1 MSASMPILTTTYP
14 RPAPGRLGALGC
26 LADDAP
32 HAPPAAYVELHC
44 LTNFTFLRAA
54 SHPEELVGRAAE
66 LGYRALAITDECS
79 LAGIVRAYVAAKAA
93 GLKLLVGAEFRLT
106 DGPALVLLAQDR
118 EGYGNLSD
126 LITRGRRSGAKGS
139 YRLARKDL
147 ACGLPG
153 CLALY
158 VPGEAIETRD
168 ALFVR
173 EVFADRA
180 WIAAELHCGPDDR
193 SRLAQLAELSRRSS
207 LPLAAAGNAHM
218 HVRGRRQLQDTLTA
232 IRLGLPVTQV
242 GYNLHPN
249 GERFLRPLHS
259 LVRMYPREL
268 LAETVTIAQRCTFSL
283 DCLRYEYPEELVPP
297 GLTPGQHLRQ
307 LTEKGLTKRFPEGCP
322 EKVRALVEHELSLIA
337 ELRYEAYFLTVHELV
352 DFARSR
358 AILCQG
364 RGSAANSAVCYAL
377 GITEVDPA
385 RISMLF
391 ERFVSRERNEPP
403 DIDVDFEHERR
414 EEVIQH
420 IYDRYGRQRA
430 ALAATVITYRMKSAL
445 RDVGK
450 ALGLTSEQIDRLS
463 RTITW
468 WSRQNDLPARLCEAG
483 FEPGNPLI
491 SRVIRLTKLL
501 IGFPRHLSQHVG
513 GFVISRGP
521 LSRLVPIENAAM
533 KDRTVIQWDKD
544 DLDAVGLLK
553 VDVLALGMLTAI
565 RRALDLIGSFRGA
578 RVRIQ
583 DVPAEDPAVYTMVRR
598 ADTVGVFQI
607 ESRAQMSMLP
617 RLRPENFYDLVIEIA
632 IVRPGPIQGDMV
644 HPYLKRRQNP
654 DLVEYPSDEVKA
666 VLERTLGVP
675 IFQEQ
680 VMQLAVVA
688 AGFTPG
694 EADQLRRSMAAWR
707 RRGGLEP
714 FERRLKDG
722 MKARGY
728 SEEFA
733 DRIYRQILGFGEY
746 GFPESHSVSFALL
759 AYVSAWIKCHE
770 PAAFLAALLNSQ
782 PMGFYAPSQLVQDA
796 RRHGVEVRPADILH
810 SEWDCTLEHGMAK
823 EPVVRLGLRMVGGLS
838 KAGASRL
845 LAARARN
852 AFAPFEEL
860 AAQAMLGRREVNAL
874 ASAGALESML
884 GHRHRAAWATMGV
897 EPATPLLGNASI
909 SEGSAVLPS
918 PTEGEDI
925 VADYSSL
932 GLSLRRHPLALLRKR
947 LKSLSAVTAEE
958 LLSIPDGQTVRVA
971 GLVTCRQR
979 PSTAKGIIFV
989 TLEDETGSIN
999 VVVWHDLA
1007 DKQHRVLLGA
1017 MLMGVDGRLERKNEV
1032 SHLIASR
1039 LTDHSQLLGKLT
1051 VSSRDFQ

>member
-1 MSASMPILTTTYP
+1 MPLFAAYP
-14 RPAPGRLGALGC
+14 RSDLRPPQALDCPTSNPLPAYA
-26 LADDAP
+26 
-32 HAPPAAYVELHC
+32 ELHC
-44 LTNFTFLRAA
+44 LTNFTFLRGA

-79 LAGIVRAYVAAKAA
+79 LAGIVRAHVAAKAA
-93 GLKLLVGAEFRLT
+93 GLKILMGSEFRLS
-106 DGPALVLLAQDR
+106 DGPTLVVLAQDR

-139 YRLARKDL
+139 YRLRRDDL
-147 ACGLPG
+147 AAGLPG
-153 CLALY
+153 CLVLF
-158 VPGEAIETRD
+158 VPGETIESRD
-168 ALFVR
+168 AVFLR

-193 SRLAQLAELSRRSS
+193 RRLARLVELSGRSG
-207 LPLAAAGNAHM
+207 LPLVAAGNVHM
-218 HVRGRRQLQDTLTA
+218 HIRSRRRLQDTLTA
-232 IRLGLPVTQV
+232 IRLGLPVAWV
-242 GYNLHPN
+242 GHNLHSN
-249 GERFLRPLHS
+249 GERYLRPLAS
-259 LVRMYPREL
+259 LARVYPPEL
-268 LAETVTIAQRCTFSL
+268 LAETAAIAERCTFSL

-297 GLTPGQHLRQ
+297 GLTPAQHLRQ
-307 LTEKGLTKRFPEGCP
+307 LTEEGLTRRFPGGCP
-322 EKVRALVEHELSLIA
+322 ERVRALVEHELCLIA
-337 ELRYEAYFLTVHELV
+337 ELRYEAYFLTVHEVV

-358 AILCQG
+358 GILCQG

-377 GITEVDPA
+377 GITAVDPA
-385 RISMLF
+385 RMSMLF
-391 ERFVSRERNEPP
+391 ERFISRERNEPP
-403 DIDVDFEHERR
+403 DIDIDFEHERR

-420 IYDRYGRQRA
+420 IYDKYGRDRS
-430 ALAATVITYRMKSAL
+430 ALAATVVTYRMKSAL
-445 RDVGK
+445 RDIGK
-450 ALGLTSEQIDRLS
+450 ALGLTLEQVDRLS
-463 RTITW
+463 KTTAW
-468 WSRQNDLPARLCEAG
+468 WSLREDLPRRLREAG
-483 FEPGNPLI
+483 LEPGNPLVG
-491 SRVIRLTKLL
+491 RVIGLTKTL

-544 DLDAVGLLK
+544 DLDALGLLK

-565 RRALDLIGSFRGA
+565 RRALDLISGFR
-578 RVRIQ
+578 RMPVKVQ
-583 DVPAEDPAVYTMVRR
+583 DIPAEDPAVYEMVRQ

-617 RLRPENFYDLVIEIA
+617 RLRPGNFYDLVIEIA

-654 DLVEYPSDEVKA
+654 DLVEYPSEEVKA

-714 FERRLKDG
+714 FEQRLKDG

-733 DRIYRQILGFGEY
+733 GRIYRQILGFGEY

-759 AYVSAWIKCHE
+759 AYVSAWLKRHE

-782 PMGFYAPSQLVQDA
+782 PMGFYGPSQLVQDA
-796 RRHGVEVRPADILH
+796 RRHGVEVRPADILR
-810 SEWDCTLEHGMAK
+810 SGWDCTLEAGAAG
-823 EPVVRLGLRMVGGLS
+823 EPAVRLGLRLVGGLS
-838 KAGASRL
+838 GTGASRL

-852 AFAPFEEL
+852 AFDTFEEL
-860 AAQAMLGRREVNAL
+860 AAQAKLGRREVSAL

-884 GHRHRAAWATMGV
+884 GHRHNAAWTAMGI
-897 EPATPLLGNASI
+897 EPTTPLLGNVPV
-909 SEGSAVLPS
+909 SERLAVLNP
-918 PTEGEDI
+918 PTEGENI

-932 GLSLRRHPLALLRKR
+932 GLSLRRHPLALLRKHLR
-947 LKSLSAVTAEE
+947 NLRVITAEE
-958 LLSIPDGQTVRVA
+958 LLSIPGGRYVRVA

-979 PSTAKGIIFV
+979 PSTAKGTIFV

-999 VVVWHDLA
+999 VVVWNHLVERQRRELLA
-1007 DKQHRVLLGA
+1007 ASLLS
-1017 MLMGVDGRLERKNEV
+1017 VDGKIQREGEVMHLVARRLV
-1032 SHLIASR
+1032 
-1039 LTDHSQLLGKLT
+1039 DHSRLLGKLIT
-1051 VSSRDFQ
+1051 KSRDYH